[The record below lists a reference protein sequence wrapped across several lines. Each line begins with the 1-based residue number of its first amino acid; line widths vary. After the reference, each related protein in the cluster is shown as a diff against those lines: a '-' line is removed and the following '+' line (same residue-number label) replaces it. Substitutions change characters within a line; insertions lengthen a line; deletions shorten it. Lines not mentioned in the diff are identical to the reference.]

1 MEYLEGRET
10 MLILYK
16 FSLFNINGSYIVN
29 KLRYSCNFF
38 RTVYV

>member
-10 MLILYK
+10 CLYYK

-38 RTVYV
+38 RTAYV